1 MGILRELFGKTPA
14 EAPAADALL
23 DGIDDENQETVAV
36 SDLSV
41 ESSAKQ
47 VCRYIF
53 QQMVAGRSPA
63 QLQTDLARSCVST
76 EDGASG
82 WNAVVR
88 KSLSSR
94 NLRIISRTKSSPQ
107 IISVTGC
114 STCKRVFI
122 SMK

>member
-1 MGILRELFGKTPA
+1 MGILRKLFGKTPA

-41 ESSAKQ
+41 ESSPKQ

-63 QLQTDLARSCVST
+63 QLLT
-76 EDGASG
+76 ELKERGFKAKTADTYIQLI
-82 WNAVVR
+82 R
-88 KSLSSR
+88 
-94 NLRIISRTKSSPQ
+94 
-107 IISVTGC
+107 VTMFKG
-114 STCKRVFI
+114 R
-122 SMK
+122 